1 MYQKTIKERV
11 TVEGKGLHSGNF
23 CRLRLE
29 PAPPNTG
36 ISFYKEVA
44 GEVVQIDAV
53 AQNVVGTRYATT
65 IGLIDHPESSI
76 ATIEHLMA
84 ALYGLGIDNID
95 CHVFGPEIPLLDGC
109 SREFVDCLKSAGI
122 HELAEPKK
130 LLKVRDTVCCAEGDA
145 WAVLKPHSSFRL
157 NVQIAYEHTSFKDPM
172 VCHASFD
179 EAVHSFVD
187 EISAAR
193 TYGFRSDHSY
203 LRSEG
208 LAQGAEEGMH
218 NILIFEHER
227 LHRETKLRYPNE
239 AARHKILDAYGDLA
253 LTGYGGILGSYTG
266 YKAGH
271 TLNNRLVRKLLSHPN
286 LFEEAHFSDAA

>member
-1 MYQKTIKERV
+1 MYQKTIKEQI
-11 TVEGKGLHSGNF
+11 TVEGKGLHSGRF
-23 CRLRLE
+23 CRLHLE
-29 PAPPNTG
+29 PAPPNSG
-36 ISFYKEVA
+36 ISFYKEVLN
-44 GEVVQIDAV
+44 EVVRIDAI

-65 IGLIDHPESSI
+65 LGLVDQPESSI

-84 ALYGLGIDNID
+84 ALNGLGIDNIE

-109 SREFVDCLKSAGI
+109 SREFSDRLNLAGI
-122 HELAEPKK
+122 REFSEPKK

-179 EAVHSFVD
+179 DAVHSFVE

-203 LRSEG
+203 LISEG
-208 LAQGAEEGMH
+208 LAQGADEEMQ
-218 NILIFEHER
+218 NILIFERER
-227 LHRETKLRYPNE
+227 LPRGTKLRYPNE

-253 LTGYGGILGSYTG
+253 LTGFGGMLGSYTG

-271 TLNNRLVRKLLSHPN
+271 TLNNRLVRKLLSHPK
-286 LFEEAHFSDAA
+286 LFEEARFSDAA